1 MIKKLQNRY
10 IGIAYILKLLDQY
23 EDFDS
28 LHWFESVND
37 KCVSEMTKA
46 INMQKEGS
54 TGRERDE
61 KLVQTL
67 SLKMKRINDY
77 QRVC

>member
-1 MIKKLQNRY
+1 
-10 IGIAYILKLLDQY
+10 
-23 EDFDS
+23 
-28 LHWFESVND
+28 
-37 KCVSEMTKA
+37 MTKA